1 MTRRGQWLLFGGI
14 VIALA
19 AVVGITM
26 YGLRDEMFPVDVG
39 AKAPNF
45 EAVTL
50 FDHEVRALSDDYK
63 GQVVLLNIWAT
74 WCGPCRDEMPNI
86 EALYKEYGP
95 KGLKVVAVNAADPDA
110 TDSTV
115 KAFAAGY
122 GLTFEVLR
130 DMPASG
136 QDSITA
142 IYKTQGFPE
151 SFVIDKSGVI
161 RKKWIGPD
169 QWNSQGNRSLI
180 ASLLGLPVP
189 QPLPVPQAGDTALR
203 SSRGNLPSRGK

>member
-1 MTRRGQWLLFGGI
+1 MTRRGQWLLFAGI
-14 VIALA
+14 VVALA
-19 AVVGITM
+19 AVVGITT
-26 YGLRDEMFPVDVG
+26 YGLRDEIFPVDVG

-50 FDHEVRALSDDYK
+50 FDHEVHSLSDDYK

-115 KAFAAGY
+115 KAFADGY
-122 GLTFEVLR
+122 GLTFEILR

-151 SFVIDKSGVI
+151 SFVVDRDGVI

-189 QPLPVPQAGDTALR
+189 KPLPQVGDTALV
-203 SSRGNLPSRGK
+203 PKRGK